1 TKLDK
6 KYEDAIFQLRPKL
19 ENVTGDNKV
28 YDYSFEVQ
36 LYDAQNQPLF
46 KEPLKK
52 SVKEMMNESYPRLDN
67 VRFGMFKE
75 TIKNPLKWSTE
86 NPNLYTLA
94 MVLKDSKGQIT
105 EVKSC
110 KVGFR
115 SIEFSKE
122 NGKMLINGKETYVYG
137 INRHDHHPTKG
148 KAVSRADILEDLN
161 TIKKSNFNLIRTSHY
176 PSDPYFYDVCDQ
188 YGIMVMDEA
197 NLETHGVGG
206 KLSNDSQW
214 TNAYLERMTRMV
226 QRDKNHPSIVFWSL
240 GNEGGKGPNHAAMAG
255 WVHDFDI
262 TRPVHYEPAQG
273 NPRLDG
279 YIDPL
284 DPKYPKTIDHAHR
297 FENPQDEPYVDVV
310 SRFYPGVFTPKFL
323 VDQQKDTRP
332 IIFVE
337 YAHAM
342 GNSVGNL
349 KELWD
354 EFRSQ
359 PRVIG
364 GCIWE
369 FKDQGLVKIDP
380 KTGQEFYAHGGDF
393 GEKYH
398 DGNFNTKGL
407 VASEGRPKASL
418 YECKWVFQPVEMHLI
433 NQNDSNSNNS
443 KDFRIVIKNRQS
455 VNSLEAYIPVI
466 QILENGKPIKVQ
478 QLPPLKHEAG
488 QSTICNLQSY
498 LPKMKPDAEYFATV
512 EMQLSSDK
520 PWANKGYAVATDQ
533 FLIQK
538 KGVIS
543 LDTKMES
550 TNQVAETN
558 TEYKIKGKDFSISIS
573 KESGALNSYIA
584 NGEEQVVAPLLPNF
598 VRPLTDNDKR
608 GWKSHKV
615 LKQWYQAKP
624 QLKTIKLT
632 SSNKGIQ
639 ITSDYEIIKDSAQV
653 RMVYTI
659 NSEGIIQ
666 VNYNLTASDKLPNI
680 PKVGLQMGILKKFDL
695 VSWYGKGE
703 LENYSDRSFGFP
715 IRKYALPLQQ
725 FIEPYVKPQ
734 ENGNRTA
741 VRWMAFSTPKIENGL
756 LIVNDK
762 TPLSMS
768 AWPYT
773 QENLKAA
780 THTFD
785 LKDAG
790 YITVNIDLI
799 QMGVGGNDSWS
810 PVAQPLE
817 QYQIPSRNYEYSFY
831 LIPFSKSKKGLEAS
845 LKKFNY

>member
-1 TKLDK
+1 
-6 KYEDAIFQLRPKL
+6 
-19 ENVTGDNKV
+19 
-28 YDYSFEVQ
+28 
-36 LYDAQNQPLF
+36 
-46 KEPLKK
+46 
-52 SVKEMMNESYPRLDN
+52 
-67 VRFGMFKE
+67 
-75 TIKNPLKWSTE
+75 
-86 NPNLYTLA
+86 
-94 MVLKDSKGQIT
+94 
-105 EVKSC
+105 
-110 KVGFR
+110 
-115 SIEFSKE
+115 
-122 NGKMLINGKETYVYG
+122 
-137 INRHDHHPTKG
+137 
-148 KAVSRADILEDLN
+148 
-161 TIKKSNFNLIRTSHY
+161 
-176 PSDPYFYDVCDQ
+176 
-188 YGIMVMDEA
+188 
-197 NLETHGVGG
+197 
-206 KLSNDSQW
+206 
-214 TNAYLERMTRMV
+214 
-226 QRDKNHPSIVFWSL
+226 
-240 GNEGGKGPNHAAMAG
+240 
-255 WVHDFDI
+255 
-262 TRPVHYEPAQG
+262 
-273 NPRLDG
+273 
-279 YIDPL
+279 
-284 DPKYPKTIDHAHR
+284 
-297 FENPQDEPYVDVV
+297 
-310 SRFYPGVFTPKFL
+310 
-323 VDQQKDTRP
+323 
-332 IIFVE
+332 
-337 YAHAM
+337 
-342 GNSVGNL
+342 
-349 KELWD
+349 
-354 EFRSQ
+354 
-359 PRVIG
+359 
-364 GCIWE
+364 
-369 FKDQGLVKIDP
+369 
-380 KTGQEFYAHGGDF
+380 
-393 GEKYH
+393 
-398 DGNFNTKGL
+398 
-407 VASEGRPKASL
+407 
-418 YECKWVFQPVEMHLI
+418 
-433 NQNDSNSNNS
+433 
-443 KDFRIVIKNRQS
+443 
-455 VNSLEAYIPVI
+455 
-466 QILENGKPIKVQ
+466 
-478 QLPPLKHEAG
+478 
-488 QSTICNLQSY
+488 
-498 LPKMKPDAEYFATV
+498 
-512 EMQLSSDK
+512 MQLSSDK

-653 RMVYTI
+653 RMVYII